1 MCVSGQ
7 IQNKEKQFM
16 HPHSNPKRYLR
27 ITEASDEYNLS
38 MPLLRKLIGKG
49 RIRTV
54 RPGGARVVLI
64 ERKDLDDMMQAGR

>member
-1 MCVSGQ
+1 MRT
-7 IQNKEKQFM
+7 
-16 HPHSNPKRYLR
+16 HSNPKRYLR

-54 RPGGARVVLI
+54 RPAGARVVLI
-64 ERKDLDDMMQAGR
+64 PRQALDEMMNAGK